1 MASKS
6 AAGAQATAASV
17 ASVGS
22 THKAPKPRAARGAP
36 SVLEGFVLH
45 SYEWSESSLILDV
58 FTRERGRLAV
68 AAKGAR
74 RPHSQFR
81 SVLLPFQRLHLSLG
95 RHDGK
100 EQDEVH
106 TLRQA
111 EYAGGWPMLAGEALF
126 TGFYCNELLMK
137 LLARQDAHPT
147 LFEVYAATLPGLAA
161 TGEAGTQRQQA
172 ALRAFELFLLRETG
186 HLPELGTV
194 TLTLQPVQAAS
205 RYRLL
210 PEAGVIAAEMDNE
223 PVFSGAQLQALQSAL
238 DLGPYPGALGALQ
251 TACLGALGA
260 LRAALRDLLVYHAGT
275 TSWRTRQVMHDV
287 RQLLQT

>member
-1 MASKS
+1 MGSE
-6 AAGAQATAASV
+6 AAAAPVGAPRPARS
-17 ASVGS
+17 
-22 THKAPKPRAARGAP
+22 PRALRGAP
-36 SVLEGFVLH
+36 SQLDGFVLH

-111 EYAGGWPMLAGEALF
+111 EYAGGWPMLAGESLF

-147 LFEVYAATLPGLAA
+147 LFEVYAATLPGLVAA
-161 TGEAGTQRQQA
+161 GEAGTQRQQA

-186 HLPELGTV
+186 HLPALGTV
-194 TLTLQPVQAAS
+194 TLTLQPVQAGS

-210 PEAGVIAAEMDNE
+210 PEAGVSAAAADEE
-223 PVFSGAQLQALQSAL
+223 PVFSGAQLQALQAAL
-238 DLGPYPGALGALQ
+238 QLSPYPAALGALQ
-251 TACLGALGA
+251 TACLGALSP
-260 LRAALRDLLVYHAGT
+260 LRAALRELLVYHAGT
-275 TSWRTRQVMHDV
+275 TAWRTRQVMHDV